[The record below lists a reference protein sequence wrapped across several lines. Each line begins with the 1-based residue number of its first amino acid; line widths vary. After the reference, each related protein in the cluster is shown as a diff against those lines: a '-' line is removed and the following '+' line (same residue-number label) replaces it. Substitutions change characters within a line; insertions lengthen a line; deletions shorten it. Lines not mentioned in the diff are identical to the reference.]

1 MTFRIADTFTDALT
15 RLTNDEQKVVK
26 TKVYDLQTDP
36 SGNSLRLHKLTGGRD
51 KHFWSV
57 SASMDI
63 RIIVHRQT
71 DSLLLCYVDHH
82 DKAYQWAENRKLEVH
97 QKTGAAQ
104 LVELLQTRREVR
116 EPAGHQT
123 KSAARE
129 PSRGT
134 APPPLRD
141 YSDDWLLQYGIP
153 PEWLDRLRSASEDE
167 LLELATQL
175 PGEAAE
181 AVIDI
186 AAGYTPPLPVQ
197 QDEATQ
203 DPFEHP
209 DALRRFRTIESKDE
223 LAAALDAP
231 WDKWTI
237 FLHPSQRELVSK
249 DFSGPARVSGSA
261 GTGKTVVALHRAVH
275 LVRAN
280 PESRVLLTTFSDS
293 LANALRNSLRR
304 LIRHEPQLGERIEVK
319 ALDTLANEQ
328 YRYRVGQPQLPTETE
343 IGDYILAAAETVEH
357 DFTTA
362 FLLNEWHNVVDQWQL
377 TTWEAYRDV
386 RRLGRRT
393 RLAESRRRQ
402 AWDIFAQVFEQLG
415 EHGQVTQAG
424 IYQALSEH
432 YAESRQRSPY
442 DHIVV
447 DEAQDISVSQLRFLA
462 SLIGDRPNGLFFS
475 GDLGQRIFQ
484 APFSWSSLG
493 VEVRGRA
500 STLRINYRTSHQIR
514 QQADRLLS
522 PEVADVDGNVESRTN
537 TQSVFNGPAPT
548 VQAFADEEAEFTA
561 VGEWIAARIADGV
574 APEAIAVF
582 VRSRAEIDRGRFAIE
597 SVDQEVCQLDEQLN
611 TKKGAVVLSTMHLAK
626 GLEFRAVAV
635 MACDEDV
642 IPSPTRLE
650 NIRDLA
656 EIEEVYD
663 TERHLLYVA
672 CTRARDFLWISSAGE
687 GSEFLDDILE

>member
-1 MTFRIADTFTDALT
+1 MYFRIADTFTDALT
-15 RLTNDEQKVVK
+15 RLTNNEQKVVK
-26 TKVYDLQTDP
+26 TKVYDLQMDP

-51 KHFWSV
+51 KNFWSV
-57 SASMDI
+57 SANMDL

-97 QKTGAAQ
+97 PKTGAAQ
-104 LVELLQTRREVR
+104 LVELIQTQREVSEGLAGQSKSAVR
-116 EPAGHQT
+116 EPSQ
-123 KSAARE
+123 
-129 PSRGT
+129 GT

-141 YSDDWLLQYGIP
+141 YTDDWLLQYGIP
-153 PEWLDRLRSASEDE
+153 PEWLDRLKEASEDE

-186 AAGYTPPLPVQ
+186 ATGYIPPVPVQ

-275 LVRAN
+275 LARAH
-280 PESRVLLTTFSDS
+280 PDSRVLLTTFSDA
-293 LANALRNSLRR
+293 LANALRKSLRR
-304 LIRHEPQLGERIEVK
+304 LLQHEPQLGERIEVK

-328 YRYRVGQPQLPTETE
+328 YRYRLGTPQRPTDAEVN
-343 IGDYILAAAETVEH
+343 DYILTAAETVEH

-377 TTWEAYRDV
+377 STWESYRDV

-393 RLAESRRRQ
+393 RLAESRRQQ
-402 AWDIFAQVFEQLG
+402 AWNVFAQVFEQLR
-415 EHGQVTQAG
+415 EHGQITQAG
-424 IYQALSEH
+424 VYQALSEWFT
-432 YAESRQRSPY
+432 ESQQRSPY

-447 DEAQDISVSQLRFLA
+447 DEAQDVSVSQLRFLA
-462 SLIGDRPNGLFFS
+462 ALVGDKPNGLFFS

-522 PEVADVDGNVESRTN
+522 PEVADVDGNKESRTN
-537 TQSVFNGPAPT
+537 TQSVFNGPDPAIK
-548 VQAFADEEAEFTA
+548 VFADEEAEIAA
-561 VGEWIAARIADGV
+561 VGAWIAARIEDGV

-582 VRSRAEIDRGRFAIE
+582 VRSLAEVERGRLAIE
-597 SVDQEVCQLDEQLN
+597 AVDQAVCQLDEKLN
-611 TKKGAVVLSTMHLAK
+611 TKSGCVVLSTMHLAK
-626 GLEFRAVAV
+626 GMEFRAVAV

-642 IPSPTRLE
+642 IPSPYRLE
-650 NIRDLA
+650 NVRDAA
-656 EIEEVYD
+656 EIEEVYE

-687 GSEFLDDILE
+687 ASEFIDDILE